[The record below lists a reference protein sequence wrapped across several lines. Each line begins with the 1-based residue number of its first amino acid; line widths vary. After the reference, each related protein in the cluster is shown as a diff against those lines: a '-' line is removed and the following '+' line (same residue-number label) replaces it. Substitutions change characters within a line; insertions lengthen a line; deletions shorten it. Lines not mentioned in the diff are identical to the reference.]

1 MKMPIYKIIIYKLFA
16 CTLFFISSSVL
27 VAQTSDVIT
36 TADATES
43 LRHAQKLI
51 NQGEVEKAI
60 KQLDHTIKIKNDFA
74 VAWRVKGKLFYD
86 LGYYKDAAELL
97 ETSFELDQKI
107 SRAAFFECGDS
118 YLKLYDM
125 ELAHYYFTRFS
136 EMENE
141 KYVNSGKEASM
152 EIDYKSRLSEKFENI
167 KFIESL
173 GDLSTYNKV
182 EPVSK
187 QVNSIHDE
195 YLPAISSAGDKFIF
209 TRKKKY
215 QDENIF
221 SADINDGKF
230 NHVSPM
236 GKINSP
242 LNEGMAKISPRSD
255 EIFCAICK
263 RQDSYGGCDI
273 YTAKIEDG
281 KIETFENAE
290 GKLNSR
296 SWDSQPTISCD
307 GQYLYFASTREGG
320 YGGADIWV
328 SQMDKN
334 GEWGV
339 PENMGA
345 HINTPGDEEAPYIA
359 VDGNTLFFTSN
370 GHPGQGDGDIFY
382 TKNYLGIWTLPKN
395 LGYPIN
401 SPAKELGIFI
411 DPDNKTAYVSSA
423 RLEGEGGMDI
433 YKAELPYAAQPD
445 KIGFLEVTVQDK
457 YSTLPIPTIVRVA
470 VKGND
475 PMMIWPDETGK
486 FFMCVPSSKAIS
498 FQVEEEGFEYYINAH
513 FTSSNPGTTEQFV
526 IDLVPIGK
534 AQFASKGANEVV
546 EKRIQFFFEHDSD
559 ELTEK
564 TVNDLKDLSGL
575 LAIEKD
581 WNIEIVGYADS
592 KGSLDYNV
600 KLSEKRAGV
609 IANYLKQSGVSSGK
623 IIRHEGK
630 GSINHGKSE
639 IEQKQSRRV
648 DIILRK

>member
-1 MKMPIYKIIIYKLFA
+1 MKTSIYMKAICKLFV
-16 CTLFFISSSVL
+16 CTLLCVSCFTIT
-27 VAQTSDVIT
+27 AQTTDVIG

-51 NQGEVEKAI
+51 NQGELEKAI
-60 KQLDHTIKIKNDFA
+60 KQLDHTIKTKNDFA

-86 LGYYKDAAELL
+86 LGYYKEAAELL

-125 ELAHYYFTRFS
+125 ELANYYFQRFS
-136 EMENE
+136 EMEGE
-141 KYVNSGKEASM
+141 TYVNSGKEASM
-152 EIDYKSRLSEKFENI
+152 EIDYKSRLAEKFENI

-173 GDLSTYNKV
+173 GDLASYDKV
-182 EPVSK
+182 APVSK
-187 QVNSIHDE
+187 QVNTIHDE
-195 YLPAISSAGDKFIF
+195 YLPAISTAGDQFIF

-215 QDENIF
+215 LDENIF

-236 GKINSP
+236 GRINSP
-242 LNEGMAKISPRSD
+242 LNEGMAKISPRGD

-263 RQDSYGGCDI
+263 REDSYGGCDI
-273 YTAKIEDG
+273 YNAKIEDG
-281 KIETFENAE
+281 KIETFVNAE

-296 SWDSQPTISCD
+296 RWDSQPSISCD

-320 YGGADIWV
+320 FGGADIWV
-328 SQMDKN
+328 SQIDKN
-334 GEWGV
+334 GEWSLPV
-339 PENMGA
+339 NMGA
-345 HINTPGDEEAPYIA
+345 HVNTPGDEEAPYIA
-359 VDGNTLFFTSN
+359 VDGTTLFFTSN
-370 GHPGQGDGDIFY
+370 GHPGQGEGDIFY

-433 YKAELPYAAQPD
+433 YKATLPYAAQPD
-445 KIGFLEVTVQDK
+445 KTGFLEVTVRDK
-457 YSTLPIPTIVRVA
+457 YSTLPIPTIVRVS

-475 PMMIWPDETGK
+475 PMMIWPDEEGK
-486 FFMCVPSSKAIS
+486 FFMCVPSSKAVS
-498 FQVEEEGFEYYINAH
+498 FQVEEPGFEYYINAH
-513 FTSSNPGTTEQFV
+513 FTSSNPGTTEEFFV
-526 IDLVPIGK
+526 DLVPTAK
-534 AQFASKGANEVV
+534 AQFASKGGGEVT
-546 EKRIQFFFEHDSD
+546 EKRIQFFFNHDSD
-559 ELTEK
+559 DLTEK
-564 TVNDLKDLSGL
+564 TVNELKALTSLLS
-575 LAIEKD
+575 IEKD

-592 KGSLDYNV
+592 QGSVDYNV

-630 GSINHGKSE
+630 GSINNGNSD